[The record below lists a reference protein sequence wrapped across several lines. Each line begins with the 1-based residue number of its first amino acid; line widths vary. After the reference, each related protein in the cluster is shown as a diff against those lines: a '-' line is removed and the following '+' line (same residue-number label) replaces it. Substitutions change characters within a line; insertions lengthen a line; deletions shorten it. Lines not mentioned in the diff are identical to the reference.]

1 MALPRVSFPM
11 GKMFEHSVLSTDVA
25 RALRSSLAMAIAWI
39 ACLYTG
45 HPGAI
50 LVAAPTAQNVAMLDV
65 RGDYRARLGIL
76 LALTLVLSLSAVA
89 GTIGGNYVLTATL
102 FMGLFGLLAGVWRH
116 LSGDYGPNF
125 ALVSG
130 LLYFLALTSPGDG
143 SHAGALF
150 IATGLAGLVG
160 IVIQLSGWFVR
171 PQHPLRYV
179 VAETW
184 VAASDLITAMRRE
197 TDDGQPTVSDIGEKE
212 GALRA
217 TVDRTLQAITTTA
230 HQPQLAQHFDETAQL
245 AARIATRTTA
255 LYSALEAIESRPGFA
270 ATISPTLDSTLR
282 SLVNALRSAAVTII
296 THRPGQ
302 FIALQVRQRRATD
315 LLQVL
320 DTRLAALSPAD
331 AELAQ
336 VRHMLI
342 QLATLLPQVRTT
354 LQETVDHGEPQAGF
368 ALRLPELGGM
378 SIRSLGAWLNPAAQ
392 LDWTIVRYTLR
403 VTVVLMFAVA
413 IYKGFDIPRGHW
425 IGFTSLVVLQPDYGA
440 TRQKLGQRLLG
451 TFTGS
456 ILASLILWLKMPVAG
471 DILGASVMAFCFA
484 YFVRRRYWLAIFF
497 VTIMIVLM
505 SEASTSVHLDLPI
518 ARSLS
523 NLAGGVL
530 ALVAALLFWPQWEQE
545 QSPPILAAALRANRS
560 YLEAVATHF
569 RHGERFTGPVILAKR
584 EAERANSQA
593 AASLQ
598 RLLSEPARVQKSA
611 RNDLERIATLTT
623 NNQRLTRAIGV
634 LAQHL
639 NSNAGTP
646 FEGIEAPV
654 EKITQRLESLAA
666 SLETGQYPTATIPL
680 DISQP
685 AGPTADPTLV
695 YRQLRKII
703 TEIDALALAQE
714 TRPDS
719 AN

>member
-1 MALPRVSFPM
+1 MAIPRVSFPM
-11 GKMFEHSVLSTDVA
+11 GKMFEHSVLTTDVA
-25 RALRSSLAMAIAWI
+25 RALRSSVAMAIAWI
-39 ACLYTG
+39 ACLCTG
-45 HPGAI
+45 HPEAI

-76 LALTLVLSLSAVA
+76 LALTLVLSLSAGA
-89 GTIGGNYVLTATL
+89 GTIGGNHVLTATL
-102 FMGLFGLLAGVWRH
+102 LMGLFGLLAGVWRH

-130 LLYFLALTSPGDG
+130 LLYFLALTSPGDW

-150 IATGLAGLVG
+150 IATCLAGLVG

-171 PQHPLRYV
+171 PQHPLRYA

-217 TVDRTLQAITTTA
+217 TVDRTLHAITASA
-230 HQPQLAQHFDETAQL
+230 HQPQLAQHFDDTTQL

-255 LYSALEAIESRPGFA
+255 FYSALEAIESRPGFA
-270 ATISPTLDSTLR
+270 AISPTIDSTLR
-282 SLVNALRSAAVTII
+282 SLANALRSAAVTII

-302 FIALQVRQRRATD
+302 FIALQVRLRRAAD

-320 DTRLAALSPAD
+320 DTRLAALPPAD

-336 VRHMLI
+336 ARQMLI
-342 QLATLLPQVRTT
+342 QVAALLPQVRTN

-378 SIRSLGAWLNPAAQ
+378 SMRALGAWLNPAAQ
-392 LDWTIVRYTLR
+392 LDWMIVRYTLR

-456 ILASLILWLKMPVAG
+456 ILASLLLWLKLPAAG
-471 DILGASVMAFCFA
+471 AIFGASVMAFCFA

-545 QSPPILAAALRANRS
+545 QSPQILAAALRANRG
-560 YLEAVATHF
+560 YLDAVAAHF
-569 RHGERFTGPVILAKR
+569 RRGERFTDSAVLAKR
-584 EAERANSQA
+584 AAERANSQA
-593 AASLQ
+593 TASLQ
-598 RLLSEPARVQKSA
+598 RLLSEPARVQKGEQ
-611 RNDLERIATLTT
+611 RNLERIATLTAY
-623 NNQRLTRAIGV
+623 NQRLTRAIGV

-646 FEGIEAPV
+646 FTGIEAPTV
-654 EKITQRLESLAA
+654 QISDRLESLAT
-666 SLETGQYPTATIPL
+666 SLETGQRPTATISL
-680 DISQP
+680 DIFHP
-685 AGPTADPTLV
+685 TGPTADHILI

-703 TEIDALALAQE
+703 TEIDALGLVEEAA
-714 TRPDS
+714 PDS

>member
-1 MALPRVSFPM
+1 MSRGPCAVPWPWPSP
-11 GKMFEHSVLSTDVA
+11 GSPG
-25 RALRSSLAMAIAWI
+25 
-39 ACLYTG
+39 LYTG
-45 HPGAI
+45 HPAAI
-50 LVAAPTAQNVAMLDV
+50 LVAAPTAQNVAMLDA

-76 LALTLVLSLSAVA
+76 LTLTLVLSLSALT
-89 GTIGGNYVLTATL
+89 GTIGGNHVLTATL
-102 FMGLFGLLAGVWRH
+102 LMGVFGLLAGVWRH

-125 ALVSG
+125 ALTSG
-130 LLYFLALTSPGDG
+130 LLYFLALTSPGDWA
-143 SHAGALF
+143 HAGTLF
-150 IATGLAGLVG
+150 LATGLAGLVG

-171 PQHPLRYV
+171 PQHPLRYA

-197 TDDGQPTVSDIGEKE
+197 NDDGQPIVSDIGEKE
-212 GALRA
+212 GALRS
-217 TVDRTLQAITTTA
+217 TVDRTLQAITATA
-230 HQPQLAQHFDETAQL
+230 HQPGLAQHFDDTAQL
-245 AARIATRTTA
+245 AARVATRTTA

-270 ATISPTLDSTLR
+270 AISPTVDSTLR

-302 FIALQVRQRRATD
+302 FIALQVRLRRAAD

-320 DTRLAALSPAD
+320 DARLAALSPAD

-336 VRHMLI
+336 VRHMLA
-342 QLATLLPQVRTT
+342 QLTALLPQVRTN

-378 SIRSLGAWLNPAAQ
+378 SMRALGAWLNPSAQ
-392 LDWTIVRYTLR
+392 LDWTLVRYTLR

-456 ILASLILWLKMPVAG
+456 ILASLLLWLKLPVAG
-471 DILGASVMAFCFA
+471 AIFGASVMAFCFA

-505 SEASTSVHLDLPI
+505 GEASSSVHLDLPI

-545 QSPPILAAALRANRS
+545 QSPQILATALRTNRA
-560 YLEAVATHF
+560 YLEAVAAHF
-569 RHGERFTGPVILAKR
+569 RRGERFIGSAVLTKR
-584 EAERANSQA
+584 AAERANSQA
-593 AASLQ
+593 SASLQ
-598 RLLSEPARVQKSA
+598 RLVSEPARVQRGEQ
-611 RNDLERIATLTT
+611 RNLERIATLTT
-623 NNQRLTRAIGV
+623 YNQRLTRAIGV

-639 NSNAGTP
+639 NPNAGSP
-646 FEGIEAPV
+646 IPSLEAPT
-654 EKITQRLESLAA
+654 EKIAQRLESLAQ
-666 SLETGQYPTATIPL
+666 SLETGQRPAPIPPL
-680 DISQP
+680 DIP
-685 AGPTADPTLV
+685 TPTGPTTDHVLI

-703 TEIDALALAQE
+703 TEIDALALAEE
-714 TRPDS
+714 TKPDS
-719 AN
+719 PE